1 MSCVLPSAFFNH
13 DNETARRTMRARARV
28 ACGDMMYSCSSQCMR
43 GAIVF

>member
-1 MSCVLPSAFFNH
+1 MSCIRLYV
-13 DNETARRTMRARARV
+13 TMTTRQLATRDARARV

>member
-1 MSCVLPSAFFNH
+1 MGLVCRPYLLTSVSYH
-13 DNETARRTMRARARV
+13 GDARARV